1 MERPSRS
8 PPRRREINVKNRGC
22 SVGFTVGLSISATIL
37 IAYYS
42 RLINFMD
49 PCSSVI

>member
-8 PPRRREINVKNRGC
+8 SPRRREIYIKRNSCPLGFV
-22 SVGFTVGLSISATIL
+22 VGFSIGATIL
-37 IAYYS
+37 VAYYS
-42 RLINFMD
+42 RFINFMD

>member
-1 MERPSRS
+1 MERPLRS
-8 PPRRREINVKNRGC
+8 PPRIREINVKNRGC
-22 SVGFTVGLSISATIL
+22 PLGFTIGLSISVTIL

-49 PCSSVI
+49 PCSSMI